1 MNGCLFRCVSPAI
14 DWWPVQGELHLLPCG
29 NWDMLQSSLVC
40 YTYVWYDPHVK
51 LMHSAWDSW
60 LVSHFT
66 LCFGIKSSSPWT
78 FYNYLISKPE
88 WHFIFLK
95 FQWKLYWS
103 HRVQWCVCC
112 DLDPLQPCAKPT
124 LTNLGVKLW
133 FILDTQ
139 IKSIIKAT
147 FYHLRLLSK
156 HKSTFKLWT
165 FHLCFCHST
174 SGLLQCALFWPLKRS
189 PYCLSK
195 MLQLVF

>member
-1 MNGCLFRCVSPAI
+1 MWMVVCFDVLALRLVTCPGWTPSLAL
-14 DWWPVQGELHLLPCG
+14 WQLGYAPVLISLLHLCVIWPACE
-29 NWDMLQSSLVC
+29 
-40 YTYVWYDPHVK
+40 TH
-51 LMHSAWDSW
+51 AWDSW
-60 LVSHFT
+60 LVNHFT

>member
-1 MNGCLFRCVSPAI
+1 MN
-14 DWWPVQGELHLLPCG
+14 
-29 NWDMLQSSLVC
+29 
-40 YTYVWYDPHVK
+40 
-51 LMHSAWDSW
+51 
-60 LVSHFT
+60 HFT

-156 HKSTFKLWT
+156 LKSTFKLWT
-165 FHLCFCHST
+165 FHLCFYTVPLDYCNVLCFDLWKDPLTVCPRCCSLSFNSQTRVHLSRPRLP
-174 SGLLQCALFWPLKRS
+174 SLAFCLFRDSFKDFFFLKA
-189 PYCLSK
+189 
-195 MLQLVF
+195 